1 MTKRSPLIV
10 FDDSEDSPTMD
21 LIDLMSV
28 EPLTRDEYIR
38 TNWMGDY
45 DPDNFPAQLE
55 DDLSIQFRRLT
66 LLETPPVS
74 ETIQ

>member
-1 MTKRSPLIV
+1 MKRSPLVIPGG
-10 FDDSEDSPTMD
+10 DSSTMD
-21 LIDLMSV
+21 LIDLMGV

-45 DPDNFPAQLE
+45 DPENFPTELE
-55 DDLSIQFRRLT
+55 DDLPVQFRRAT